1 LAFVL
6 FADADRTS
14 MLLKVRTFDVEAT
27 MYVEYEGLINR
38 TIRTIV
44 FHASTSSLDPETHM
58 LTTPNSVRHALWL
71 ASRIGTLNQL
81 K

>member
-1 LAFVL
+1 
-6 FADADRTS
+6 
-14 MLLKVRTFDVEAT
+14 

-44 FHASTSSLDPETHM
+44 FHASTSSLHPETHM